1 VQAFIEQN
9 LPNVFRTQAELIKG
23 IWQTLEMTFVSGL
36 ISASFG
42 IFFGVLLTVC
52 KPEGISPNKLVYQLL
67 DKLINVFRSIPFVI
81 LISLLMPLTRLITGT
96 AIGTKG
102 AIFPLIVGTV
112 PFFSR
117 QVNAALE
124 EVDPGTV
131 EAAQSMGF
139 TTPQIIWSVY
149 LREGLAGIVR
159 GSTITI
165 VNLISLTAM
174 AGTVGGGGLGDYAL
188 RYGFQR
194 RMYDA
199 TLVTVV
205 ILLLLVT
212 IIQTIGN
219 TVTRR
224 MKHI

>member
-1 VQAFIEQN
+1 MQAFIEQN
-9 LPNVFRTQAELIKG
+9 LPNVFRTQAELIKS
-23 IWQTLEMTFVSGL
+23 IWQTLEMTTISGL
-36 ISASFG
+36 ISAGFG

-124 EVDPGTV
+124 EVDFGTV

-212 IIQTIGN
+212 VIQSLGN
-219 TVTRR
+219 AVTRR
-224 MKHI
+224 LNHI

>member
-1 VQAFIEQN
+1 MQEFLSN
-9 LPNVFRTQAELIKG
+9 NFPNVLRTQAELFKSIF
-23 IWQTLEMTFVSGL
+23 QTLEMML
-36 ISASFG
+36 ISGAISAAFG
-42 IFFGVLLTVC
+42 IIFGVMLTVC
-52 KPEGISPNKLVYQLL
+52 KPNGIKPQPVVYQIL

-102 AIFPLIVGTV
+102 AIFPLIVGTI

-124 EVDPGTV
+124 EVDPGMI
-131 EAAQSMGF
+131 EAAQSMGCS
-139 TTPQIIWSVY
+139 TVQIIWRVY

-165 VNLISLTAM
+165 VNIIGLTAM

-194 RMYDA
+194 RMYDC

-212 IIQTIGN
+212 IIQTLGN
-219 TVTRR
+219 SVTRR
-224 MKHI
+224 LKDR